1 MDKGRNTAEGWGLEG
16 FPFRLLALTWVQDTL
31 VLSSIRLFFSMAF
44 AFAVSQKRGH
54 AGGWGEGINQRLQPA
69 SIHLYLFIPA
79 EALLCF
85 ASLCFLG
92 TLSRLVFL
100 IRSYFGGGPFFLFL
114 QPTYIPHCFIHPFVL
129 SVTYLLTS
137 SECTASFFF

>member
-1 MDKGRNTAEGWGLEG
+1 MLMDRGRSTAEGWGWRDSLSG
-16 FPFRLLALTWVQDTL
+16 FLHSLGCKTHW

-44 AFAVSQKRGH
+44 AFAFAFSQKKGQH
-54 AGGWGEGINQRLQPA
+54 AGGEGINQRLQPA

-85 ASLCFLG
+85 ALLSWDIVSSCLSHSFLFW
-92 TLSRLVFL
+92 R
-100 IRSYFGGGPFFLFL
+100 GPFSLFL

-129 SVTYLLTS
+129 SVTYLLTY
-137 SECTASFFF
+137 E